1 MVRRVTAWGA
11 LVLALLALAA
21 PARAQSTEAIGTY
34 DVAIRIEPDGT
45 LTIRETIE
53 YDFGS
58 NLRHGIFRDIP
69 TRFYLDDTYDR
80 VYPLEI
86 RSVDATGDAP
96 TDLEVTEQG
105 GNTHIR
111 IGDPDEEISGVHTY
125 TIVYTVRGA
134 LNPFPEHDELYWN
147 VIGTGF
153 PVPIARARATV
164 FSPAAIPRAECFLGA
179 SGFTERCGET
189 DLSGQEATF
198 RAGRSLA
205 AFEGMTVVVALP
217 KGAVPEPH
225 LILDERWAIERAF
238 RVTPATT
245 AGSVGLLALL
255 GAGLGWLLWRQG
267 RDRRFVGSPIDHVM
281 GSDSGQDEP
290 VPLGDADAEAPV
302 EFAPPEDIRP
312 GEVGMLLDERANLI
326 DVTASIVDLAV
337 RGYLRIEELEP
348 KGFLRKGDWS
358 LIRLREPDDDLR
370 AYERMLLDAIFE
382 TGAQVNV
389 SDLKDRFAARLD
401 RVERALSNDA
411 VRRGWFPERPERVSA
426 RWVGR
431 GLGLTVVGG
440 VITYALARWTHL
452 GLLGLPVVVSGLA
465 MAGLAPRMPART
477 ARGTAMLRRVRGF
490 RRVIATAETHM
501 SRWAEEQHVF
511 TRYLP
516 YAIVFGLTE
525 KWAKAFEGLAREP
538 DTSGWYVGSRPFTY
552 AALADSMDGFT
563 VTTGGTLA
571 STPSSSGSSGFGGG
585 SSGGGGGGGG
595 GGSW

>member
-1 MVRRVTAWGA
+1 MRRVAACLG
-11 LVLALLALAA
+11 LVVAALA
-21 PARAQSTEAIGTY
+21 PASVASAQAAESIGTY
-34 DVAIRIEPDGT
+34 DVAIRIEPDGS

-58 NLRHGIFRDIP
+58 NLRHGIFRDVP
-69 TRFYLDDTYDR
+69 TRFYVDDTYDR
-80 VYPLEI
+80 VYPLEVQ
-86 RSVDATGDAP
+86 SVDATQDAP

-125 TIVYTVRGA
+125 TIVYTVKGA

-147 VIGTGF
+147 VIGTEF
-153 PVPIARARATV
+153 PVPIERARATV
-164 FSPAAIPRAECFLGA
+164 YAPASVPRAECFLGA
-179 SGFTERCGET
+179 SGFTERCAGVEIAG
-189 DLSGQEATF
+189 DQVIF
-198 RAGRSLA
+198 RAGRGLA

-238 RVTPATT
+238 SLTPATT
-245 AGSVGLLALL
+245 SGSVGLLAMMV
-255 GAGLGWLLWRQG
+255 AGLGWLVWRQG

-281 GSDSGQDEP
+281 GSASGLDEP
-290 VPLGDADAEAPV
+290 VPPGDADAEAPV
-302 EFAPPEDIRP
+302 EFAPPQDIRP
-312 GEVGMLLDERANLI
+312 GEVGTLLDERANLI
-326 DVTASIVDLAV
+326 DVTATIVDLAV
-337 RGYLRIEELEP
+337 RGYLRIEELER
-348 KGFLRKGDWS
+348 KGLFRKGDWS
-358 LIRLREPDDDLR
+358 MVRVREADDDLR

-382 TGAQVNV
+382 SGPEVRV
-389 SDLKDRFAARLD
+389 SELKDRFAARLH
-401 RVERALSNDA
+401 RVEQAMSTDA
-411 VRRGWFPERPERVSA
+411 VQRGWFPERPEKVSA

-431 GLGLTVVGG
+431 GLLLALAGGGLTYV
-440 VITYALARWTHL
+440 LARWTHL
-452 GLLGLPVVVSGLA
+452 GLLGLPFVGGGLA
-465 MAGLAPRMPART
+465 MAALAPRMPART
-477 ARGTAMLRRVRGF
+477 AKGTAMLRRVRGF

-511 TRYLP
+511 TRFLP
-516 YAIVFGLTE
+516 YAIVFGLTD
-525 KWAKAFEGLAREP
+525 KWAKAFEGLAGEP